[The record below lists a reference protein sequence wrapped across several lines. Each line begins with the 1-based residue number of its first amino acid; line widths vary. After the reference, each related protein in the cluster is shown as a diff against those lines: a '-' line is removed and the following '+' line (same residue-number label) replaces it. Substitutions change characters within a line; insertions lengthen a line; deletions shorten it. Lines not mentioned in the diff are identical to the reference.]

1 MSKRHQPRTEFL
13 NVRDFDRLQHYR
25 DRPLRWIKLYLDL
38 LDDFDFQRLPDE
50 SKFHAVGLMLLA
62 ARMGNR
68 LPNDSAFLSRQ
79 IGANTPIDLE
89 LLLRSGFIIPAKRK
103 KAKGQSASS
112 PLAEAERDAS
122 AEQDNNKTRKDKDK
136 NKNNN
141 NRQEQTQSAQSAT
154 GGVVV
159 EAFKSKFSRQ
169 QILSYVQ
176 HCQKRQHIKNPEGLI
191 AHLLKTGEGDAAI
204 EAFKNG
210 ELLEVRTPESDRE
223 RNLRESAEV
232 FGWNEPDEY
241 SRRM

>member
-1 MSKRHQPRTEFL
+1 MSKRHQPRTEYL
-13 NVRDFDRLQHYR
+13 NIRDFDRLQHYK
-25 DRPLRWIKLYLDL
+25 DRPLRWVKLYLDL
-38 LDDFDFQRLPDE
+38 LDDFDFQRLPDDA
-50 SKFHAVGLMLLA
+50 KFHVVGLMLLA

-79 IGANTPIDLE
+79 IGANTPINVD
-89 LLLRSGFIIPAKRK
+89 LLLRSGFVIPAKRK
-103 KAKGQSASS
+103 KAKGQSASGNG
-112 PLAEAERDAS
+112 AETERDAR
-122 AEQDNNKTRKDKDK
+122 ADNNNNKTRKDKDE
-136 NKNNN
+136 NNN
-141 NRQEQTQSAQSAT
+141 NRRQQTESAQSAS

-176 HCQKRQHIKNPEGLI
+176 HCQQRQHVKNPEGLI

-204 EAFKNG
+204 EAFMNG
-210 ELLEVRTPESDRE
+210 ELLEARTPESDRE

-241 SRRM
+241 SRRR